1 MLKKRHKYDDRIFE
15 SIVLSFKQYTYQDFQ
30 KFPKR
35 QQLSIENLPK
45 NSTLEISIELFPND
59 GAFGVTI
66 TQFFWQQQPYDS
78 TIIEAMSSVYH
89 PLPHNNPS
97 LTYSGHCIAEFFY
110 VLPNNQVTDD
120 IFIRNEIAEDTL
132 LENADWFG
140 KTGLTESE
148 ERNLPKYIR
157 AEYGHLLTD
166 DDGIKAEDLT
176 FIGCFKLNQQILK
189 KLHWEANVSPRR
201 IYIWHYCKDHYA
213 YAYYTEDNILQYSL
227 GSHYPEHALAP
238 FKLTAP

>member
-1 MLKKRHKYDDRIFE
+1 ML
-15 SIVLSFKQYTYQDFQ
+15 
-30 KFPKR
+30 
-35 QQLSIENLPK
+35 N
-45 NSTLEISIELFPND
+45 
-59 GAFGVTI
+59 
-66 TQFFWQQQPYDS
+66 
-78 TIIEAMSSVYH
+78 
-89 PLPHNNPS
+89 
-97 LTYSGHCIAEFFY
+97 FY

-189 KLHWEANVSPRR
+189 NFIVKPMLALGASIFGIIVKIIMHMPITLKTIFCSTVSALIIQNTHLHPLN
-201 IYIWHYCKDHYA
+201 
-213 YAYYTEDNILQYSL
+213 
-227 GSHYPEHALAP
+227 
-238 FKLTAP
+238 